1 MRTSNRG
8 KPGMAARRT
17 ALSAVAAV
25 AAALLLAAC
34 APEGGEAPDRAM
46 AAARQKIIVE
56 FSLPEGREEA
66 AAAAGRAADPPPEA
80 AANRIL
86 SRLAPEARQSART
99 FDRLPLIALEA
110 DAATMMQLV
119 RMPEVV
125 SIRADREMPVPAPP
139 ADVPVPNVPSGGKAR

>member
-1 MRTSNRG
+1 
-8 KPGMAARRT
+8 MAGRCT
-17 ALSAVAAV
+17 ALPAFV
-25 AAALLLAAC
+25 AAAALLAAC

-56 FSLPEGREEA
+56 FSLPEGMEEA
-66 AAAAGRAADPPPEA
+66 AAAAGRAADPPPEAAPRA

>member
-1 MRTSNRG
+1 MAGRG
-8 KPGMAARRT
+8 TAFPAFAAT
-17 ALSAVAAV
+17 
-25 AAALLLAAC
+25 AALLLAAC
-34 APEGGEAPDRAM
+34 APEGGEAPDRALA

-56 FSLPEGREEA
+56 FSLPGGREEA
-66 AAAAGRAADPPPEA
+66 AAASGRAADPLPEAAPRA

-99 FDRLPLIALEA
+99 FDLLPLIALEA

-125 SIRADREMPVPAPP
+125 SIRADREIPIPAPSD
-139 ADVPVPNVPSGGKAR
+139 DVPVPNVPSGGKSR